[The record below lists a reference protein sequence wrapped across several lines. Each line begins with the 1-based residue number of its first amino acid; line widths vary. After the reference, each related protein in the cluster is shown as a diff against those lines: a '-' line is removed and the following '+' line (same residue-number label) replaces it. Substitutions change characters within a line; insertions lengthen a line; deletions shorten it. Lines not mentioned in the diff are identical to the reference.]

1 MEHPTSQAPVDGDVL
16 EFIRSRLPGFSP
28 AERRVAEAVLET
40 PGNVLHMSAARLA
53 KASGSSVGSVV
64 RFCHALGLPG
74 YQDFKIRLAQ
84 RSAPA
89 WSPST
94 RSVDRASSNPAQKV
108 FADIADA
115 LVDTAHAMDVAM
127 LDRVADLLINAQ
139 RILIVATGTSSP
151 IAADMAYRLTS
162 IGLPV
167 SYPVEV
173 DTQQAAAHSLGCKD
187 VCLAISHSG
196 RTPSTIDSIRIA
208 ITNQTPTVALTSFA
222 NSRLSGIAEAVL
234 VAGSRPAGVRSEEMA
249 SRLVHLAVLNAL
261 CVLIVRRSG
270 RDRIGSSKDCQ
281 RVSLQ
286 CRHDMGPAGAVV
298 DEREVGDQ
306 AGRDPAPVPQ
316 PGNGGRAGGDQGD
329 RLGQGREASA
339 DKGGDATE

>member
-1 MEHPTSQAPVDGDVL
+1 
-16 EFIRSRLPGFSP
+16 
-28 AERRVAEAVLET
+28 
-40 PGNVLHMSAARLA
+40 MSAARLA

-89 WSPST
+89 WSPLIT
-94 RSVDRASSNPAQKV
+94 GSVDRASPTAAQKV
-108 FADIADA
+108 FADIADV

-151 IAADMAYRLTS
+151 IAADMAYRLTT

-167 SYPVEV
+167 SYPAEV

-196 RTPSTIDSIRIA
+196 RTPSTIESIRIA

-234 VAGSRPAGVRSEEMA
+234 VAGSRPGAYRSEEMA

-261 CVLIVRRSG
+261 WVLIVRRSG
-270 RDRIGSSKDCQ
+270 RVRIGASKDCL
-281 RVSLQ
+281 RVSL
-286 CRHDMGPAGAVV
+286 
-298 DEREVGDQ
+298 
-306 AGRDPAPVPQ
+306 
-316 PGNGGRAGGDQGD
+316 
-329 RLGQGREASA
+329 
-339 DKGGDATE
+339 